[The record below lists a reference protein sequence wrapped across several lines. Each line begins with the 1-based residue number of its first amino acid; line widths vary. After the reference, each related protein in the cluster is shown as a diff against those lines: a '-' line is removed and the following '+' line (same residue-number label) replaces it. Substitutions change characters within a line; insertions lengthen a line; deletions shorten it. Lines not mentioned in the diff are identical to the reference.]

1 MFIQVGSY
9 VWTQHVKN
17 KMRFYQLSEARVKR
31 VVRFPERI
39 EEGIA
44 PDTIACMQKAG
55 STKKPHEI
63 WTMYQVIHSR
73 TEKKSGKNQIEQI
86 TGKEQKLRIISA
98 WKYPGIS
105 PKNNPIPQEILDE
118 LRNLLS

>member
-9 VWTQHVKN
+9 VWTQHVKQ

-31 VVRFPERI
+31 VLRFPERI

-44 PDTIACMQKAG
+44 PNTVACMQKGG
-55 STKKPHEI
+55 STKKPYEI
-63 WTMYQVIHSR
+63 WAMYQIIHSKAEVSDSK
-73 TEKKSGKNQIEQI
+73 TQLAQI
-86 TGKEQKLRIISA
+86 TGREQKLRIISA

-118 LRNLLS
+118 LGSMLE